1 MCYVEIIMNYVEI
14 IGKEKEKE
22 KISSIAPSKK
32 MALERIFSNRKEL
45 TFSKEGAAIISR

>member
-1 MCYVEIIMNYVEI
+1 MNYVEI
-14 IGKEKEKE
+14 IGMEKEKEKI